1 MFGSKKNN
9 NTTPLPGNQSVPIED
24 VYVMP
29 EKFHPQQTQGSSNKA
44 LMIVIIIL
52 VLIVVSAGSYFMYDM
67 WQKNQNQVTNNTN
80 QNIAIVNQNENI
92 NSSRNFNSNENVND
106 NVNGNENAN
115 ENINGNTNSN
125 SNQNTNTSSS
135 SAIDEL
141 VPPTV
146 SGDADKDGLT
156 DLEESLI
163 GSSASS
169 PDSDLDGYLDSD
181 ELIGGYNPIIN
192 PNSGSPIKLMD
203 ANFIAKL
210 TTNFSNN
217 NFQTIYI
224 KGWSVSMIEALHEA
238 RIITG
243 TGEMIKISVIDNAD
257 QVSAAN
263 WYLLKHPDMTLSQ
276 LGNLEF
282 GNFKGIRSPNNLGVY
297 LTDQQRNKIY
307 AIEYDLDINSEFR
320 YPSIFE
326 MVIRN
331 FKLITEPINIP
342 NTDNN
347 TGDNS
352 TTTTPAI

>member
-9 NTTPLPGNQSVPIED
+9 ITPLKDVMPASSED

-29 EKFHPQQTQGSSNKA
+29 EKFHSQRSGGSSDKT

-52 VLIVVSAGSYFMYDM
+52 VLIMTAIGSYFIYNS
-67 WQKNQNQVTNNTN
+67 WQKNQNQTNQNIN
-80 QNIAIVNQNENI
+80 QNIAIVNQNVNDNQNI
-92 NSSRNFNSNENVND
+92 NGSRNFNSNENI
-106 NVNGNENAN
+106 NVNGNENV
-115 ENINGNTNSN
+115 NSN
-125 SNQNTNTSSS
+125 LNANSDGSDNQNSTST
-135 SAIDEL
+135 APVINEL
-141 VPPTV
+141 VPPAI

-163 GSSASS
+163 GTSASS

-192 PNSGSPIKLMD
+192 PNSGSLIKLID
-203 ANFIAKL
+203 ASFVSKL
-210 TTNFSNN
+210 MTDFPTN
-217 NFQTIYI
+217 NFKTLYI

-243 TGEMIKISVIDNAD
+243 TGEMIKISVINNAD

-263 WYLLKHPDMTLSQ
+263 WYLLGHPQITLSQ

-282 GNFKGIRSPNNLGVY
+282 GNFKGIRAPNGLAVY
-297 LTDQQRNKIY
+297 LTDQKREKIY
-307 AIEYDLDINSEFR
+307 VIEYDLDTSTEFR

-331 FKLITEPINIP
+331 FDLIGESIKVIDDT
-342 NTDNN
+342 TNN
-347 TGDNS
+347 NS
-352 TTTTPAI
+352 ASTSPVL